1 MSTPPRPG
9 PGLVGCMSCPGPQST
24 AGPGGIPWA
33 WPGPACRPTGCGSGR
48 RFRVVCRRASARRQ
62 TTRKCR
68 KARYRQLIRPGR
80 RGQSGKFESHTSGWR
95 SGSKAKSG
103 IYGNVLKDSDSFQ
116 TGSRGFGSGRSAFIG
131 GPGRSAFINSLMDG
145 SVLIKAQKS
154 PGRDLWPLCFD

>member
-1 MSTPPRPG
+1 MLESASGLGPLQTELSRPRAQTCPAPCEEVSQRRQKQSQRRQKQQMSTPPRPG

-33 WPGPACRPTGCGSGR
+33 WPGPACGPTGCGSGR

-80 RGQSGKFESHTSGWR
+80 RGRQSGKFESHTSGWR
-95 SGSKAKSG
+95 SGSKAK
-103 IYGNVLKDSDSFQ
+103 VEF
-116 TGSRGFGSGRSAFIG
+116 TA
-131 GPGRSAFINSLMDG
+131 M
-145 SVLIKAQKS
+145 
-154 PGRDLWPLCFD
+154 C